1 MDEITTLN
9 RVTYDRI
16 AGLYADNLDQLI
28 VSGGRY
34 FAALEDA
41 FLSRLP
47 RRGVVGD
54 LGCGPGRDGARI
66 AAAGHAVLG
75 VDLSGSMLRLAS
87 TGLAGRV
94 VQGDLRAVP
103 LASASLDGIWNVASL
118 LHVPEQGTG
127 SVLREFRRLLR
138 TEGVLALV
146 TALGGE
152 PRLETVPYAP
162 AEQRW
167 FVYRDGALLLEQVA
181 SAGLVVEHHEV
192 VDGNRRWLTVLA
204 RAGVPAQVETA

>member
-9 RVTYDRI
+9 RATYDRI

-152 PRLETVPYAP
+152 PDSRPCHTHRRSSAGSSTATVPCSSS
-162 AEQRW
+162 RW
-167 FVYRDGALLLEQVA
+167 RRPVLWSSTTRSSTAT
-181 SAGLVVEHHEV
+181 AG
-192 VDGNRRWLTVLA
+192 G
-204 RAGVPAQVETA
+204 